1 MANQNKELQLSEEN
15 FDFDELEKALEQELD
30 AKTLDLE
37 LATKDREKI
46 GNPES
51 LAETV
56 GNVVWEQFINQVASI
71 AGDDF
76 KKENYKQIIE
86 NDKRKKEAYKQLIGG
101 DSTEK
106 GFYEKIVYD
115 DFCNNRIP
123 LDLRYSAHIQT
134 PENFEKGK
142 IATHNYQSID
152 KLEENYKRYKD
163 TPHSKFRD
171 KFVDKGM
178 DKTLERAGTL
188 YKKGIGTVTD
198 IYTGRQ
204 ISTQTRLEDGRQ
216 NPNAAEREHVIP
228 SAKLSK
234 DSSLQ
239 MANTSNELA
248 DIINNPENLQGYTT
262 AKRNRR
268 KSDSSPIEME
278 ERDKNKHWEKANKK
292 AEEFIDKTEKEGE
305 ARLKQEGRETWT
317 QEGKLIGGK
326 AIRTLVMT
334 LLAALIK
341 EVIQKL
347 IAWFRAGKKSISTFI
362 DSVKESVKSFL
373 SNLKRYLIDAGSAV
387 MTTIFTAI
395 IGPIVGTIK
404 KSWILLK
411 QGYKSIKKTID
422 FFKEP
427 ANKNMPFSI
436 KVMEAGKIITT
447 GIAAGG
453 AILLSEA
460 IEKGLMTFPA
470 FAYPIPLL
478 GSLASLLGLFFG
490 ALISGIIGA
499 IALNLIDKLIAGKQR
514 ELADKKIIEAGNHV
528 LNVQSKQI
536 ELAKQRT
543 AYAKEKARTT
553 INNRHTKAAE
563 FMKETITDVKNIGEQ
578 IAGNKLERQTN
589 TTVEDDLQ
597 AIYNLLNKQN

>member
-76 KKENYKQIIE
+76 KKENYKQIIG

-171 KFVDKGM
+171 EFVNKGM

-188 YKKGIGTVTD
+188 YKKGIETVTD

-204 ISTQTRLEDGRQ
+204 ISTQTILEDGRQ

-278 ERDKNKHWEKANKK
+278 ERDKNKHWEKANQK
-292 AEEFIDKTEKEGE
+292 AEKYVNEKKKEGE
-305 ARLKQEGRETWT
+305 ERLKKEGLET
-317 QEGKLIGGK
+317 QEKEKTLIKGEL
-326 AIRTLVMT
+326 IRSVIMT

-460 IEKGLMTFPA
+460 IEKSLMTFPA

-514 ELADKKIIEAGNHV
+514 ELANKRIIEAGNQV
-528 LNVQSKQI
+528 LAIQSVQI
-536 ELAKQRT
+536 EVAKQRV
-543 AYAKEKARTT
+543 AYTKEKVRTSINAR
-553 INNRHTKAAE
+553 HAEAAE
-563 FMKETITDVKNIGEQ
+563 FMKDTITDVKNIGEQ
-578 IAGNKLERQTN
+578 ISRNKQERQKSN
-589 TTVEDDLQ
+589 EVENDLQ
-597 AIYNLLNKQN
+597 AIYDLLNK

>member
-71 AGDDF
+71 AGDDV
-76 KKENYKQIIE
+76 KKENYKQIIG

-106 GFYEKIVYD
+106 GFFEKIVYD

-171 KFVDKGM
+171 EFVNKGM

-188 YKKGIGTVTD
+188 YKKGIETVTD

-228 SAKLSK
+228 SAKLFK

-305 ARLKQEGRETWT
+305 ARLKQKGRETWT

-334 LLAALIK
+334 LLAGLIK

-395 IGPIVGTIK
+395 IGPIVGTLK
-404 KSWILLK
+404 KAWLLLK
-411 QGYKSIKKTID
+411 QGYKSIKEAIN
-422 FFKEP
+422 FFREP
-427 ANKNMPFSI
+427 ANQNLPFSV
-436 KVMEAGKIITT
+436 KVMEVGKIITA

-514 ELADKKIIEAGNHV
+514 ELADKRMIAAGNAV
-528 LNVQSKQI
+528 LAVQNTQI
-536 ELAKQRT
+536 ELVKKQT
-543 AYAKEKARTT
+543 AQAKEQARKS
-553 INNRHTKAAE
+553 INERHAEAADILKKKITGIQERSKKIFNDETDSQAEQE
-563 FMKETITDVKNIGEQ
+563 FNDSLN
-578 IAGNKLERQTN
+578 
-589 TTVEDDLQ
+589 
-597 AIYNLLNKQN
+597 AIKNLLEA

>member
-71 AGDDF
+71 AGDDL
-76 KKENYKQIIE
+76 KKENYKQIIG

-171 KFVDKGM
+171 EFVNKGM

-188 YKKGIGTVTD
+188 YKKGIETVTD

-278 ERDKNKHWEKANKK
+278 DCDKNRHWEKANQK
-292 AEEFIDKTEKEGE
+292 AEKYVNEKKKEGE
-305 ARLKQEGRETWT
+305 ERLKKEGLET
-317 QEGKLIGGK
+317 QEKEKNLIKGEL
-326 AIRTLVMT
+326 IRSVIMT

-411 QGYKSIKKTID
+411 QGYKSIKDTIN
-422 FFKEP
+422 FFKDP
-427 ANKNMPFSI
+427 KNQNMPFNI
-436 KVMEAGKIITT
+436 KVMEAGKIITAGLT
-447 GIAAGG
+447 AGG

-514 ELADKKIIEAGNHV
+514 ELADKKIIEAGNQV
-528 LNVQSKQI
+528 LAIQSAQI
-536 ELAKQRT
+536 EVAKQRV
-543 AYAKEKARTT
+543 AYTKEKVRTSINAR
-553 INNRHTKAAE
+553 HAEVAE
-563 FMKETITDVKNIGEQ
+563 FMKDTITDVKNIGEQ
-578 IAGNKLERQTN
+578 ISRNKQKRQKSN
-589 TTVEDDLQ
+589 EVENDLQ
-597 AIYNLLNKQN
+597 AIYDLLNK